1 MSKPLSLRIPLLE
14 ETSTEFVGC
23 FVIKSLTK
31 QGEVPNKN
39 GVSVHVNVGNVGKTI
54 MIINDMVN
62 GNIMINKHRFNV
74 VETMS

>member
-1 MSKPLSLRIPLLE
+1 L
-14 ETSTEFVGC
+14 V
-23 FVIKSLTK
+23 TK

-54 MIINDMVN
+54 MMVNDMVN

-74 VETMS
+74 GETMS